1 MRMVLI
7 KKEKNSE
14 QGVAL
19 DIEERILE
27 DILGFFDKLC
37 SKVEENQWLLEGL
50 DWFPISEES
59 ASNLEWFLSEEKYE
73 KPFFSNGQGKAM
85 LHEFGYR
92 YWV

>member
-1 MRMVLI
+1 MRKVLI

-37 SKVEENQWLLEGL
+37 SKVEEN
-50 DWFPISEES
+50 
-59 ASNLEWFLSEEKYE
+59 
-73 KPFFSNGQGKAM
+73 
-85 LHEFGYR
+85 
-92 YWV
+92 